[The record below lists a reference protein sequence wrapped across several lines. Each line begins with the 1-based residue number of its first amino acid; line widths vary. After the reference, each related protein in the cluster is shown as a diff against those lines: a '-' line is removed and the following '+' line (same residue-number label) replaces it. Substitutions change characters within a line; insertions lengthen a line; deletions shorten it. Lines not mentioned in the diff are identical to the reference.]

1 MRPNPL
7 PPPARRGLF
16 AELRRRNVIRMAG
29 LYLVGAWLIVQVA
42 ETVLP
47 AFDVPGWVLRATI
60 ILLAIGF
67 VPALV
72 FAWVFELTPD
82 GLKRDSDVDPS
93 RSVAPQTARRM
104 DQLTLAGVLVLL
116 AVIAADRWWPRDAA
130 PAAAEVA
137 VATAGVAPA
146 STGRAGDKGL
156 VAVLPFR
163 NRSVREEDAFF
174 AEGIHDDLL
183 TQLSKVASLRVISRT
198 SMLRYR
204 DSEKSIPEIAR
215 ETGAAVVLE
224 GAVQRAG
231 DQVRINMQLIDGA
244 SDEHLWAETYDR
256 ALTADNLFAI
266 QADIARVVT
275 GALQA
280 VLTPAEE
287 AAIVAG
293 STRSVEAYEAFLQGK
308 LLSQFDRIS
317 AERIARALAQFDR
330 AIALDPQFADA
341 WARKARAQLAG
352 YWYALG
358 DPGLREAAA
367 VTLAE
372 ARRLAPD
379 ATETWMAEAY
389 HAYWGQQDYA
399 RAESVLARVLE
410 RSPEHAEAWLARGF
424 VARRDGRFE
433 DALSAVRRALEIDP
447 VDREALGDL
456 GITLSVLGRFDQAD
470 QALDQAARAGA
481 DTRRYRILH
490 EHNRGDPQAAWRV
503 VNGPDPGAPNV
514 VFVAAMMTRNPQR
527 IALALSPELWPEAT
541 RSPPGF
547 PEAYAL
553 AEAEA
558 LLLAGQRTEAE
569 IALRAIRV
577 RLQALDE
584 PYPGGWSPN
593 GPYFPGDLPGLLGD
607 LDGVL
612 AAERDYI
619 EHAPRDIW
627 LENDVRLSL
636 AVALARAG
644 DGERALDHLEAV
656 GALLGPVSYLRLSI
670 HPGLDAIRAHPRYLA
685 LKAAYER
692 FAAEQGS

>member
-1 MRPNPL
+1 MD
-7 PPPARRGLF
+7 LF

-29 LYLVGAWLIVQVA
+29 LYLVGSWLLVQVA

-47 AFDVPGWVLRATI
+47 AFDVPGWVLRGTI

-72 FAWVFELTPD
+72 FAWIFEMTPE
-82 GLKRDSDVDPS
+82 GLRRDAELDPA
-93 RSVAPQTARRM
+93 RPIAPQAARRM

-116 AVIAADRWWPRDAA
+116 AVVAADRWWPHAAA
-130 PAAAEVA
+130 PADPDVPAS
-137 VATAGVAPA
+137 ATADVSASSRARENGV
-146 STGRAGDKGL
+146 

-198 SMLRYR
+198 SMMRYR
-204 DSEKSIPEIAR
+204 DSDKSIPEIAR

-224 GAVQRAG
+224 GAVQRSG

-244 SDEHLWAETYDR
+244 TDEHLWAETYDR
-256 ALTADNLFAI
+256 GLTADNLFAI

-275 GALQA
+275 GALQV

-287 AAIVAG
+287 AALVAG

-308 LLSQFDRIS
+308 LLSEFDRIS
-317 AERIARALAQFDR
+317 AERIHRALAQFDR

-341 WARKARAQLAG
+341 WARKARTQLAG

-358 DPGLREAAA
+358 DPSLREAAA

-372 ARRLAPD
+372 ARRLAPE

-399 RAESVLARVLE
+399 RAEAMLARVLG

-433 DALSAVRRALEIDP
+433 DALSAMHRTLEIDP
-447 VDREALGDL
+447 IDREALGDL
-456 GITLSVLGRFDQAD
+456 AMTLSVLGRFDEADRVLEQASG
-470 QALDQAARAGA
+470 AGA
-481 DTRRYRILH
+481 DMRRYRILH
-490 EHNRGDPQAAWRV
+490 EHNRGDPEAAWRV
-503 VNGPDPGAPNV
+503 VDGPDPGASNV
-514 VFVAAMMTRNPQR
+514 VYVAAMMTRDPQR
-527 IALALSPELWPEAT
+527 IALALSPRLWPDGL
-541 RSPPGF
+541 RGLPGF
-547 PEAYAL
+547 PEAHAL
-553 AEAEA
+553 ASAEA
-558 LLLAGQRTEAE
+558 LLLAGQRVEAE
-569 IALRAIRV
+569 VALRTIEA
-577 RLQALDE
+577 RLQARDV
-584 PYPGGWSPN
+584 PFPGGWAHN
-593 GPYFPGDLPGLLGD
+593 GHYWPSDLPGLLGD

-612 AAERDYI
+612 AAERDYV
-619 EHAPRDIW
+619 ENAPRDIW
-627 LENDVRLSL
+627 ASIDIRFGL
-636 AVALARAG
+636 AIALARAG
-644 DGERALDHLEAV
+644 DADRALNHLEAI
-656 GALLGPVSYLRLSI
+656 GDLLGPGFYLRISI
-670 HPGLDAIRAHPRYLA
+670 HPGLDTIRDHPRYLT
-685 LKAAYER
+685 LQAAYER
-692 FAAEQGS
+692 FAAGQRS